1 MLDFDYC
8 GRRARDERAIAL
20 ASPCAKA
27 RAIHFELATLYDRRA
42 QQPLCSLR
50 ILVVE
55 DEYLIASEIEETLAG
70 KGAEIVGPA
79 GCVETADELLSAT
92 AVQAAVV
99 DLRLG
104 GEMAFDLLDRLAD
117 RRVPAVLVTGY
128 DREAI
133 PPAYRALQLIQKPIC
148 ADALTEAL
156 VAPAGLRFD
165 NLDLRAFDDLHSAR
179 DLNGAAFVNKK
190 AAP

>member
-1 MLDFDYC
+1 MLDLDYC

-27 RAIHFELATLYDRRA
+27 RA
-42 QQPLCSLR
+42 
-50 ILVVE
+50 
-55 DEYLIASEIEETLAG
+55 
-70 KGAEIVGPA
+70 
-79 GCVETADELLSAT
+79 
-92 AVQAAVV
+92 
-99 DLRLG
+99 
-104 GEMAFDLLDRLAD
+104 D
-117 RRVPAVLVTGY
+117 RRVRGVLVRGY
-128 DREAI
+128 VREAI

-179 DLNGAAFVNKK
+179 DLNGAAFV
-190 AAP
+190 

>member
-42 QQPLCSLR
+42 QQPLRSLR

-79 GCVETADELLSAT
+79 GCVSIGVQKGPPIGVQKGPRLSS
-92 AVQAAVV
+92 
-99 DLRLG
+99 G
-104 GEMAFDLLDRLAD
+104 
-117 RRVPAVLVTGY
+117 VTGM
-128 DREAI
+128 AGV
-133 PPAYRALQLIQKPIC
+133 PF
-148 ADALTEAL
+148 AL
-156 VAPAGLRFD
+156 VAA
-165 NLDLRAFDDLHSAR
+165 
-179 DLNGAAFVNKK
+179 
-190 AAP
+190 

>member
-42 QQPLCSLR
+42 QQPLRSLR

-79 GCVETADELLSAT
+79 
-92 AVQAAVV
+92 
-99 DLRLG
+99 
-104 GEMAFDLLDRLAD
+104 EMAFDLLDRLAD

>member
-1 MLDFDYC
+1 MTGLRVTCLAPGELDDLA
-8 GRRARDERAIAL
+8 GAL
-20 ASPCAKA
+20 AAAK
-27 RAIHFELATLYDRRA
+27 L
-42 QQPLCSLR
+42 P
-50 ILVVE
+50 
-55 DEYLIASEIEETLAG
+55 
-70 KGAEIVGPA
+70 
-79 GCVETADELLSAT
+79 TADLAEPG
-92 AVQAAVV
+92 
-99 DLRLG
+99 R
-104 GEMAFDLLDRLAD
+104 AF